1 MNLDAIDRILIIKEK
16 AEEVYNECKR
26 GKILCPSSDYSA
38 IDTIK
43 DLIREVK
50 EIGRGM
56 NTRSDTDGDLYK
68 IQRLFEY
75 AESFNDEADKI
86 LKIDRDKL
94 NRWCNYWLITRFT
107 DYDRLNN
114 TETLPKLMEIIDPET
129 KARAAEERARVTEER
144 SAARAAEAARIAAER
159 RRFLDEEAAVEAAA
173 EAAATGRPMGYGGKK
188 RYMSQNRFSRK
199 SKSRGKSK
207 SRHRKSK
214 SHHRKNRRRAI

>member
-129 KARAAEERARVTEER
+129 KARAGEERERTASAR

-159 RRFLDEEAAVEAAA
+159 RRFLDE
-173 EAAATGRPMGYGGKK
+173 
-188 RYMSQNRFSRK
+188 
-199 SKSRGKSK
+199 
-207 SRHRKSK
+207 
-214 SHHRKNRRRAI
+214 